1 MHRKQITDLIPAD
14 TELEKTLRSL
24 RKIKKAENSTMAD
37 ERQEHNDEHREAVR
51 RPPITDTMEDFW
63 RPIIQ
68 DEYSAI
74 RQPAVEA
81 NNFELKPA
89 LITMVQQHQFT
100 GHPTEDPNEHLGRF
114 LRMANTVK
122 LNGVR
127 PEVIKLH
134 LFPFSLRD
142 TAATWYVSSPYGSV
156 DSWDELVEA
165 YLCRFFPP
173 SLTSERRREI
183 IVFQQ
188 GEDESLYVAWERFK
202 RLLKRCPMHGI
213 GLKTQMDIVYH
224 ALNDISKGIIDA
236 SCCGAFKRKSAEE
249 ARDLIE
255 DLAKCNMKTPSE
267 FSRGNSR
274 GKGILELNKMVAM
287 EAKLDVIMHR
297 MDKQERKTYTA
308 HEIGAVEKE
317 ILKGNADR
325 AVDEQLYETE
335 EVKYLGEQ
343 RNYHFKPNTNLPTH
357 YHPALRNHENLSYGG
372 GASQGPR
379 QVQNPP
385 QGYQQP
391 PRFQQ
396 QQQGIE
402 HINEYQGQRRALSF
416 EEQMLQFMGDN
427 KKLLILHE
435 QKFAELGATATNFQ
449 VFQNTT
455 NATLK
460 NLETQVGQLALTLQS
475 QKKDAFPSDTKKN
488 PKDCM
493 AVQLRSGKELEKMT
507 EKNDNSTEKES
518 PEKEEELERKKER
531 VDRND
536 IHDPRPA
543 VPFPQRLQKSKI
555 EEQFARF
562 LKTFQKLEISMPFTE
577 VVTQMPLYAKFL
589 KDILSKKRKIVR
601 EGIVNLTATCS
612 ALMKKE
618 LPEKMKDPGSF
629 TIPCM
634 IEGVEIQKALCDSG
648 ASINL
653 MPLSVAKQLSLGELI
668 PTTITLQMADRSM
681 VKPEGVLED
690 VLVTVGKFVFPV
702 DFIILDM
709 EEDSQVPLLLGRPFL
724 ATGAAL
730 IDMQKGV
737 LTLRVGNEA
746 AAFDLIKGMQN
757 IDIDK
762 ESCNVVDDVYVL
774 QSDVHKDCN
783 DQIFINEK
791 EMNFQYIEDDYPDC
805 PYNSFHS
812 IETVMSMTL
821 NRDEQEGNNEKGEIQ
836 QETSE

>member
-1 MHRKQITDLIPAD
+1 MHRKQNIDLIPAD

-37 ERQEHNDEHREAVR
+37 ERQEQNDEHREAAR
-51 RPPITDTMEDFW
+51 RPPITETMEDFW

-68 DEYSAI
+68 DEYLAI

-142 TAATWYVSSPYGSV
+142 TAATWYESLPYGSV

-213 GLKTQMDIVYH
+213 DLKTQMDIVYH

-274 GKGILELNKMVAM
+274 GKGILELNKMAAM
-287 EAKLDVIMHR
+287 EAKLDAIMHR
-297 MDKQERKTYTA
+297 MDKQERKIYVA

-317 ILKGNADR
+317 ILKGNANR

-379 QVQNPP
+379 QIQNPQ

-402 HINEYQGQRRALSF
+402 HRNEYQGQRRALSF

-427 KKLLILHE
+427 KKLLNLHE

-475 QKKDAFPSDTKKN
+475 QTKDAFPSDTKKN

-493 AVQLRSGKELEKMT
+493 AVQLRSGKKLEEKT
-507 EKNDNSTEKES
+507 ERNDISTEKES
-518 PEKEEELERKKER
+518 PGKEEELERKKER
-531 VDRND
+531 VDRKD
-536 IHDPRPA
+536 IHNSGPA

-589 KDILSKKRKIVR
+589 KDILSKKRKIVG

-612 ALMKKE
+612 ALKKKE

-702 DFIILDM
+702 DFIVLDM

-762 ESCNVVDDVYVL
+762 EGCNVIDDVYVL
-774 QSDVHKDCN
+774 QSDVHNDCN
-783 DQIFINEK
+783 DQSYINEK
-791 EMNFQYIEDDYPDC
+791 EMNF
-805 PYNSFHS
+805 
-812 IETVMSMTL
+812 
-821 NRDEQEGNNEKGEIQ
+821 
-836 QETSE
+836 

>member
-37 ERQEHNDEHREAVR
+37 ERQEQNDEHREAVR

-63 RPIIQ
+63 RPVIQ

-100 GHPTEDPNEHLGRF
+100 GHPTKDPNEHLGRF
-114 LRMANTVK
+114 LRMANAVK

-127 PEVIKLH
+127 PEVIKLQ

-142 TAATWYVSSPYGSV
+142 TAATWYESLPYGSV

-173 SLTSERRREI
+173 SLTSKRRREI

-213 GLKTQMDIVYH
+213 DLKTQMDIVYH

-274 GKGILELNKMVAM
+274 GKGILELNKMAAM
-287 EAKLDVIMHR
+287 EAKLDAIMHR
-297 MDKQERKTYTA
+297 MDKQERKIYTA

-379 QVQNPP
+379 QIQNPP
-385 QGYQQP
+385 QGYEQP
-391 PRFQQ
+391 PRFHQ

-402 HINEYQGQRRALSF
+402 HRNEYQGQRRALSF

-427 KKLLILHE
+427 KKLLNLHE

-449 VFQNTT
+449 VFHNTT

-493 AVQLRSGKELEKMT
+493 AV
-507 EKNDNSTEKES
+507 
-518 PEKEEELERKKER
+518 
-531 VDRND
+531 
-536 IHDPRPA
+536 
-543 VPFPQRLQKSKI
+543 
-555 EEQFARF
+555 
-562 LKTFQKLEISMPFTE
+562 
-577 VVTQMPLYAKFL
+577 
-589 KDILSKKRKIVR
+589 
-601 EGIVNLTATCS
+601 
-612 ALMKKE
+612 
-618 LPEKMKDPGSF
+618 
-629 TIPCM
+629 
-634 IEGVEIQKALCDSG
+634 
-648 ASINL
+648 
-653 MPLSVAKQLSLGELI
+653 
-668 PTTITLQMADRSM
+668 
-681 VKPEGVLED
+681 
-690 VLVTVGKFVFPV
+690 
-702 DFIILDM
+702 
-709 EEDSQVPLLLGRPFL
+709 
-724 ATGAAL
+724 
-730 IDMQKGV
+730 
-737 LTLRVGNEA
+737 
-746 AAFDLIKGMQN
+746 
-757 IDIDK
+757 
-762 ESCNVVDDVYVL
+762 
-774 QSDVHKDCN
+774 
-783 DQIFINEK
+783 
-791 EMNFQYIEDDYPDC
+791 
-805 PYNSFHS
+805 
-812 IETVMSMTL
+812 
-821 NRDEQEGNNEKGEIQ
+821 
-836 QETSE
+836 